1 MINSEKSY
9 HSSRT
14 IAVPYSFLHC
24 WIMNKREKSYFENYR
39 TTDTGSSVF
48 AGNKILMSVVDI
60 CRLFKIPIISVSVS
74 VELQRIPK
82 NIPVGI
88 FEVMIL
94 MKIPIGRKMPSSEPK
109 HTQQAT
115 SDRSVLPS
123 VGCYL
128 K

>member
-1 MINSEKSY
+1 
-9 HSSRT
+9 
-14 IAVPYSFLHC
+14 
-24 WIMNKREKSYFENYR
+24 MNKREKSDFENYR

-48 AGNKILMSVVDI
+48 AGNKILVSVVDT

-94 MKIPIGRKMPSSEPK
+94 MKIPIGRKMPSS
-109 HTQQAT
+109 AI
-115 SDRSVLPS
+115 
-123 VGCYL
+123 
-128 K
+128 